1 MRTAV
6 ELDLSVNLAPLNPRG
21 LVISNPVIG
30 ASGTV
35 AYGKE
40 LGEVSDLSR
49 IGAIVCKGITRYPRA
64 GNPQP
69 RLAETS
75 AGLLNTIGLQNVGAE
90 AAADTLAPQWA
101 TWPIKVIAN
110 ISGETATEFG
120 EIARILDG
128 RPGISGLEVNI
139 GCPNVER
146 GGLEFGVDA
155 RAAALVTETV
165 KKNTSLPVM
174 VKLTPNVTDIA
185 EISRAVV
192 DSGADCISLVN
203 TYVGL
208 TIDVPKRRPT
218 LSTVTGGSFG
228 AGNQTV
234 GPGYG
239 IQGRGCGRRAG
250 GRDGGHQQ
258 RAGCPGIHNG
268 RRHCSPD
275 RDSQLHQS
283 PGLRGGGGGVEG
295 VHGTAGRRHLVQ
307 YRGGGQG
314 LGSGRVGMIV
324 PPKRLYDRISSVVI
338 MRISH
343 LTESH
348 RKGPRRG

>member
-6 ELDLSVNLAPLNPRG
+6 ELDLSVNLAPLHPRG

-90 AAADTLAPQWA
+90 AAADTLAPEWA

-218 LSTVTGGSFG
+218 LSTVTGGLSGPAIKPLALAMVYKAAG
-228 AGNQTV
+228 AVDVPVV
-234 GPGYG
+234 GMGG
-239 IQGRGCGRRAG
+239 ISNAQDALEFIMAGATAVQVGTANFTNPRACV
-250 GRDGGHQQ
+250 DV
-258 RAGCPGIHNG
+258 A
-268 RRHCSPD
+268 
-275 RDSQLHQS
+275 
-283 PGLRGGGGGVEG
+283 EG
-295 VHGTAGRRHLVQ
+295 VREYMEQ
-307 YRGGGQG
+307 QG
-314 LGSGRVGMIV
+314 VDTLSSIVGAARV
-324 PPKRLYDRISSVVI
+324 
-338 MRISH
+338 
-343 LTESH
+343 
-348 RKGPRRG
+348 

>member
-6 ELDLSVNLAPLNPRG
+6 ELDLSVNLAPLHPRG

-40 LGEVSDLSR
+40 LGEVSDLAL

-146 GGLEFGVDA
+146 GGMEFGVEA

-218 LSTVTGGSFG
+218 LSTVTGGLSGPAIKPLALAMVYKAAG
-228 AGNQTV
+228 AVDVPVV
-234 GPGYG
+234 GMGG
-239 IQGRGCGRRAG
+239 ISNAQDALEFIMAGATAVQVGTANFTNPRACVDVAEG
-250 GRDGGHQQ
+250 VREYMEQQ
-258 RAGCPGIHNG
+258 
-268 RRHCSPD
+268 
-275 RDSQLHQS
+275 
-283 PGLRGGGGGVEG
+283 GVE
-295 VHGTAGRRHLVQ
+295 TL
-307 YRGGGQG
+307 
-314 LGSGRVGMIV
+314 SSIVGAA
-324 PPKRLYDRISSVVI
+324 RI
-338 MRISH
+338 
-343 LTESH
+343 
-348 RKGPRRG
+348 

>member
-6 ELDLSVNLAPLNPRG
+6 KLDLSVNLAPLHPRG

-90 AAADTLAPQWA
+90 AAADALAPEWA

-120 EIARILDG
+120 EIARILEG

-218 LSTVTGGSFG
+218 LSTVTGGLSGPAIKPLALAMVYRAAG
-228 AGNQTV
+228 AVDVPVV
-234 GPGYG
+234 GMGG
-239 IQGRGCGRRAG
+239 ISNAQDALEFIMAGATAVQIGTANFTNPRACV
-250 GRDGGHQQ
+250 DV
-258 RAGCPGIHNG
+258 A
-268 RRHCSPD
+268 D
-275 RDSQLHQS
+275 
-283 PGLRGGGGGVEG
+283 GLREYMEQQGVDTLSSI
-295 VHGTAGRRHLVQ
+295 VGTA
-307 YRGGGQG
+307 
-314 LGSGRVGMIV
+314 RV
-324 PPKRLYDRISSVVI
+324 
-338 MRISH
+338 
-343 LTESH
+343 
-348 RKGPRRG
+348 

>member
-6 ELDLSVNLAPLNPRG
+6 ELDLSVNLAPLHPRG
-21 LVISNPVIG
+21 LIISNPVIG

-40 LGEVSDLSR
+40 LGEVSDLAL
-49 IGAIVCKGITRYPRA
+49 IGAIVCKGITRYPRS

-90 AAADTLAPQWA
+90 VAADTLAPQWA

-110 ISGETATEFG
+110 ISGETAAEFG
-120 EIARILDG
+120 EIARILEG

-155 RAAALVTETV
+155 RAAALVTKTV
-165 KKNTSLPVM
+165 KRNTSLPVM

-203 TYVGL
+203 TFVGL

-218 LSTVTGGSFG
+218 LSTVTGGLSGPAIKPLALAMVYKAAG
-228 AGNQTV
+228 AVDVPVV
-234 GPGYG
+234 GMGG
-239 IQGRGCGRRAG
+239 ISNAQDALEFIMAGATAVQVGTANFTNPRACVEV
-250 GRDGGHQQ
+250 
-258 RAGCPGIHNG
+258 AE
-268 RRHCSPD
+268 
-275 RDSQLHQS
+275 
-283 PGLRGGGGGVEG
+283 GLREYME
-295 VHGTAGRRHLVQ
+295 Q
-307 YRGGGQG
+307 QG
-314 LGSGRVGMIV
+314 IDTLSSIVGAA
-324 PPKRLYDRISSVVI
+324 RI
-338 MRISH
+338 
-343 LTESH
+343 
-348 RKGPRRG
+348 

>member
-6 ELDLSVNLAPLNPRG
+6 ELDLSVNLAPLHPRG

-40 LGEVSDLSR
+40 LGEVSDLAL

-110 ISGETATEFG
+110 ISGETSTEFG

-208 TIDVPKRRPT
+208 TIDVSKRRPT
-218 LSTVTGGSFG
+218 LSTVTGGLSGPAIKPLALAMVYKAAG
-228 AGNQTV
+228 AVDVPVV
-234 GPGYG
+234 GMGG
-239 IQGRGCGRRAG
+239 ISNAQDALEFIMAGATAVQVGTANFTNPRACM
-250 GRDGGHQQ
+250 DV
-258 RAGCPGIHNG
+258 AE
-268 RRHCSPD
+268 
-275 RDSQLHQS
+275 
-283 PGLRGGGGGVEG
+283 GLREYMEHQGVDTLSSIVG
-295 VHGTAGRRHLVQ
+295 AA
-307 YRGGGQG
+307 
-314 LGSGRVGMIV
+314 RV
-324 PPKRLYDRISSVVI
+324 
-338 MRISH
+338 
-343 LTESH
+343 
-348 RKGPRRG
+348 

>member
-1 MRTAV
+1 MSTAV
-6 ELDLSVNLAPLNPRG
+6 ARDLSVNLAPSHPRG
-21 LVISNPVIG
+21 LLITNPVIG

-40 LGEVSDLSR
+40 LGQVSELAR
-49 IGAIVCKGITRYPRA
+49 IGAIVCKGITRRPRQ

-90 AAADTLAPQWA
+90 AAAETLAPIWA
-101 TWPIKVIAN
+101 TWPIKVVAN
-110 ISGETATEFG
+110 ISGETVAEFG

-165 KKNTSLPVM
+165 KKSTSLPVM

-185 EISRAVV
+185 QISRAVV

-203 TYVGL
+203 TFVGL
-208 TIDVPKRRPT
+208 SIDVPRRKPA
-218 LSTVTGGSFG
+218 LSTVTGGLSGPAIKPLALAMVYKAAG
-228 AGNQTV
+228 AVDVPVIGMGGIANEMDALEFIMAGASAVQV
-234 GPGYG
+234 GTANFTNPRACVDIADGLVRYME
-239 IQGRGCGRRAG
+239 RAG
-250 GRDGGHQQ
+250 IDT
-258 RAGCPGIHNG
+258 
-268 RRHCSPD
+268 
-275 RDSQLHQS
+275 L
-283 PGLRGGGGGVEG
+283 
-295 VHGTAGRRHLVQ
+295 
-307 YRGGGQG
+307 
-314 LGSGRVGMIV
+314 
-324 PPKRLYDRISSVVI
+324 SSVVGAA
-338 MRISH
+338 RV
-343 LTESH
+343 
-348 RKGPRRG
+348 

>member
-6 ELDLSVNLAPLNPRG
+6 ELDLSVNLAPLHPRG
-21 LVISNPVIG
+21 LIIRNPVIG

-40 LGEVSDLSR
+40 LGEVSDLAL

-120 EIARILDG
+120 EIARILEG

-165 KKNTSLPVM
+165 KRNTSLPVM

-203 TYVGL
+203 TFVGL

-218 LSTVTGGSFG
+218 LSTVTGGLSGPAIKPLALAMVYKAAG
-228 AGNQTV
+228 AVDVPVIGMGGISNAQDALEFIMAGATAVQV
-234 GPGYG
+234 GTANFTNPMA
-239 IQGRGCGRRAG
+239 CVEVAE
-250 GRDGGHQQ
+250 
-258 RAGCPGIHNG
+258 
-268 RRHCSPD
+268 
-275 RDSQLHQS
+275 
-283 PGLRGGGGGVEG
+283 GLREYME
-295 VHGTAGRRHLVQ
+295 Q
-307 YRGGGQG
+307 QG
-314 LGSGRVGMIV
+314 MDTVTRIVGAARV
-324 PPKRLYDRISSVVI
+324 
-338 MRISH
+338 
-343 LTESH
+343 
-348 RKGPRRG
+348 